1 MISQNIWLVTPKQP
15 TMQDFQLRPWTL
27 DDLGSLV
34 HHANNWNIAKNLTDA
49 FPHPYTEESGRAF
62 IAMATKDDLTRIFAI
77 EVDGQAVGGIG
88 LHPQSDIHRMNAEM
102 GYWLAEPYWGR
113 QIMRRAIRQMVEYGF
128 KHFDIDRIFARP
140 FGTNIASQR
149 VLESAGFHFEAH
161 FTKTLYKSGEFL
173 DELFYGI
180 RRAEVV

>member
-1 MISQNIWLVTPKQP
+1 
-15 TMQDFQLRPWTL
+15 MQEFKLRPWRL
-27 DDLGSLV
+27 EDLGSLV

-88 LHPQSDIHRMNAEM
+88 IHPQSDIHRMNAEM

-113 QIMRRAIRQMVEYGF
+113 QIMRRAVRQMVEYGF
-128 KHFDIDRIFARP
+128 QHFELDRIFARP
-140 FGTNIASQR
+140 FGTNIGSQR
-149 VLESAGFHFEAH
+149 VLESAGMQFEAH
-161 FTKTLYKSGEFL
+161 FTKTLYKSGEYL
-173 DELFYGI
+173 DEIFYGI
-180 RRAEVV
+180 RRADVVQQ